1 MIDLSQI
8 FKENEKK
15 IVVAMSGG
23 VDSSVVAAFLK
34 KSGYDVIGITL
45 QLYYHGEVLKK
56 KGACCAGADIY
67 DAKKVAEKF
76 NFPHYVLNYESL
88 FKDSVIEDFAESYI
102 NGETPI
108 PCIRCNQTV
117 KFSDLLKVAKDL
129 GTDCLATG
137 HYVRRDF
144 DGQNNFL
151 LKATDLSKDQSYF
164 LFATTKEQL
173 SFLRFPLGGLDK
185 SETRK
190 LAQDLGL
197 EISNKPDSQDIC
209 FVPNGN
215 YAKIVEKYR
224 PKAFKK
230 GDIYHINGEK
240 LGTHEGIINYTI
252 GQRKG
257 LGISSQDPL
266 FVIKI
271 KPKENQIIVGEEKYL
286 FNKEFIIKEIN
297 WLGDEQ
303 DLKKEVNLKVRLR
316 SSAAEKEAK
325 INFFHENNI
334 LKAKII
340 LKEGDRAITK
350 GQACV
355 FYDND
360 RVMGGG
366 WIERIIPKFILK

>member
-23 VDSSVVAAFLK
+23 VDSSVVAAYLK
-34 KSGYDVIGITL
+34 KSGYNVIGITL
-45 QLYYHGEVLKK
+45 QLYDHGEILKK

-88 FKDSVIEDFAESYI
+88 FKDSVIENFAESYV

-129 GTDCLATG
+129 GANCLATG
-137 HYVRRDF
+137 HYVQRGF
-144 DGQNNFL
+144 NGNENFL
-151 LKATDLSKDQSYF
+151 LKACDLSKDQSYF
-164 LFATTKEQL
+164 LFATTKKQL
-173 SFLRFPLGGLDK
+173 SFLRFPFGGLDK
-185 SETRK
+185 SQTRK
-190 LAQDLGL
+190 LAEELEL

-230 GDIYHINGEK
+230 GDIYHINGQK
-240 LGTHEGIINYTI
+240 LGEHEGIINYTI

-257 LGISSQDPL
+257 LGISSQNPL

-271 KPKENQIIVGEEKYL
+271 EAKKNKIIVGEEVYL
-286 FNKEFIIKEIN
+286 FNKEFLIKEIN
-297 WLGDEQ
+297 WLGNDN
-303 DLKKEVNLKVRLR
+303 DLNKEINLKVRLR
-316 SSAAEKEAK
+316 SSALEKEAK
-325 INFFHENNI
+325 INFFTENNT

-340 LKEGDRAITK
+340 LKDGDRAITK

-355 FYDND
+355 FYDAN
-360 RVMGGG
+360 RVLGGG
-366 WIERIIPKFILK
+366 WIEKVIH

>member
-1 MIDLSQI
+1 MINLSQI
-8 FKENEKK
+8 FRENEKK

-45 QLYYHGEVLKK
+45 QLYDHGEILKK

-67 DAKKVAEKF
+67 DAKKIAEKF
-76 NFPHYVLNYESL
+76 DFPHYVLNYENL
-88 FKDSVIEDFAESYI
+88 FKESVIEDFAESYV

-117 KFSDLLKVAKDL
+117 KFKDLLKVAKDL
-129 GTDCLATG
+129 GADSLATG

-144 DGQNNFL
+144 GGKNNLL
-151 LKATDLSKDQSYF
+151 LKAKDSSKDQSYF
-164 LFATTKEQL
+164 LFTTTKEQL

-190 LAQDLGL
+190 LAQDLDL

-209 FVPNGN
+209 FVPDGN

-230 GDIYHINGEK
+230 GDIYHVDERK

-257 LGISSQDPL
+257 LGLSSKDPL

-271 KPKENQIIVGEEKYL
+271 DPKENKVIVGEEKYL
-286 FNKEFIIKEIN
+286 LNKEFVIKEIN
-297 WLGDEQ
+297 WLGNDD
-303 DLKKEVNLKVRLR
+303 DLDKEITLKVRLR
-316 SSAAEKEAK
+316 SSALEKEAK
-325 INFFHENNI
+325 INFFHENDI
-334 LKAKII
+334 LKANII
-340 LKEGDRAITK
+340 LKDGDRAITK

-360 RVMGGG
+360 TVMGGG
-366 WIERIIPKFILK
+366 WIEKIIN

>member
-8 FKENEKK
+8 FKEEEKK

-45 QLYYHGEVLKK
+45 QLYDHGEILKK

-76 NFPHYVLNYESL
+76 DFPHYVLNYESL
-88 FKDSVIEDFAESYI
+88 FKESVIENFAESYI

-129 GTDCLATG
+129 GADCLATG
-137 HYVRRDF
+137 HYVQRDF
-144 DGQNNFL
+144 DGKNNFL
-151 LKATDLSKDQSYF
+151 LKACDLTKDQSYF
-164 LFATTKEQL
+164 LFATIKEQL

-185 SETRK
+185 SQTRQ
-190 LAQDLGL
+190 LAKDLDL

-230 GDIYHINGEK
+230 GDIYHINGQK
-240 LGTHEGIINYTI
+240 LGEHEGIINYTI

-257 LGISSQDPL
+257 LGLSSKEPL

-271 KPKENQIIVGEEKYL
+271 NPQDNQIIVGEEKYL
-286 FNKEFIIKEIN
+286 LNHEFIIKEIN
-297 WLGDEQ
+297 YLGDDS
-303 DLKKEVNLKVRLR
+303 DLTKELNLKVRLR
-316 SSAAEKEAK
+316 SSALEKEAK
-325 INFFHENNI
+325 INFFHEDGF
-334 LKAKII
+334 LKAKIT
-340 LKEGDRAITK
+340 LKDGDRAITK

-355 FYDND
+355 FYDNN
-360 RVMGGG
+360 RVLGGG
-366 WIERIIPKFILK
+366 WIEKIIK